1 MKIRERSSFWAINT
15 LVQKTLNDATK
26 VQSLKDKRT
35 RKRKLQEYLLYLKRQ
50 KTNQS
55 WWWPQCTHFGI
66 MAFAIEEPYAKKE
79 TLLKK
84 KQINEKPTE
93 RFIDG

>member
-55 WWWPQCTHFGI
+55 W
-66 MAFAIEEPYAKKE
+66 
-79 TLLKK
+79 
-84 KQINEKPTE
+84 
-93 RFIDG
+93 

>member
-1 MKIRERSSFWAINT
+1 
-15 LVQKTLNDATK
+15 
-26 VQSLKDKRT
+26 
-35 RKRKLQEYLLYLKRQ
+35 
-50 KTNQS
+50 
-55 WWWPQCTHFGI
+55 

-79 TLLKK
+79 TLFKKK